1 MILYTLHVGIYPV
14 PADEQDK
21 CENWCDSNV
30 NMSIIIVIAFV
41 TIGII
46 MYCYRNK

>member
-1 MILYTLHVGIYPV
+1 MIHMYIIFYPV
-14 PADEQDK
+14 FDEQDK